1 MSTSKTESTQLLK
14 ELQEALSTDTSGQGS
29 KASRWSVKRDAR
41 QQIVLERSAD
51 SSSKKST
58 NKRLYLYDE
67 PPENQVAKVE
77 RNEGA
82 GASLLG
88 MLSKFGLSSYVD
100 DIVLELER
108 SFRESQAGTFEP
120 VAETMVDYLVRSV
133 ESVPPVYEGWEVA
146 GPKERRKILAEAS
159 RHSQKD
165 RAESAA
171 GQTMSLFS
179 STLSQTEAAE
189 LLGVNKSNVSRQ
201 GQAEKL
207 YVVDFGRSKRYPKWQ
222 FSANSAL
229 PQLQPVVHAL
239 NDAGFDALSVER
251 FMNTS
256 RDELEGLSPR
266 EHLLSGGTP
275 NTVLALIEGWIYR

>member
-1 MSTSKTESTQLLK
+1 MSTSKTESTQLLE
-14 ELQEALSTDTSGQGS
+14 ELQEAFHPETSEQGS
-29 KASRWSVKRDAR
+29 RTSRWSVKRDSR
-41 QQIVLERSAD
+41 QRIVLERAAD
-51 SSSKKST
+51 SSARKST

-67 PPENQVAKVE
+67 PPENPTAKVE
-77 RNEGA
+77 RGDGA
-82 GASLLG
+82 GANLLV

-100 DIVLELER
+100 DIVHELER

-120 VAETMVDYLVRSV
+120 VSETMVDYLVRSV
-133 ESVPPVYEGWEVA
+133 ESVPPVYERWEVA
-146 GPKERRKILAEAS
+146 GPNERKKILAEAS
-159 RHSQKD
+159 RQSQKD

-179 STLSQTEAAE
+179 STLSQTETAE

-222 FSANSAL
+222 FSEESAL
-229 PQLQPVVHAL
+229 PHLQPVVHAL

-266 EHLLSGGTP
+266 DHLLRGGTP
-275 NTVLALIEGWIYR
+275 NTVLSLIEGWIYR